1 MDFGGGVTRGAA
13 GWKKTYGI
21 QAQLRAEQFDKVVQF
36 TVSSECRMAALIRHF
51 GDVDDASTRCGICDI
66 CDPAGAELRQFRRA
80 SSAERAMVQRI
91 IEELRPIDYRATG
104 TLQRS
109 LDVASRAE
117 FDGLLDAMTR
127 LGLIEIEEAEF
138 EKEGEVIRFRKVR
151 LTDAGLAVRPM
162 TPLALLISDGI
173 VESLNGSGLSANQRA
188 VKTAKNKSAGKATSK
203 AAEPAELSTAAE
215 ALAAKL
221 RKWRADEA
229 KRLQVPVF
237 IVMHDRTLNALAA
250 ARPRNPRELL
260 EIDGIGPTK
269 VERFGRQLLE
279 LCAES

>member
-1 MDFGGGVTRGAA
+1 
-13 GWKKTYGI
+13 
-21 QAQLRAEQFDKVVQF
+21 
-36 TVSSECRMAALIRHF
+36 
-51 GDVDDASTRCGICDI
+51 
-66 CDPAGAELRQFRRA
+66 
-80 SSAERAMVQRI
+80 MVQRI
-91 IEELRPIDYRATG
+91 IEELRPVDYRATG

-109 LDVASRAE
+109 LEVTSRDA

-151 LTDAGLAVRPM
+151 LTDVGLAVRPM

-173 VESLNGSGLSANQRA
+173 VESFIGSGLSPSQRA
-188 VKTAKNKSAGKATSK
+188 AKTSKKKPAGKAASK
-203 AAEPAELSTAAE
+203 ATAPAELSIEGE
-215 ALAAKL
+215 ALATRLKQ
-221 RKWRADEA
+221 WRAAEA

-237 IVMHDRTLNALAA
+237 VVMHDRTLIALAA

-269 VERFGRQLLE
+269 VERFGEQLLQ
-279 LCAES
+279 LCGER